1 MTMQVLE
8 VSENTIYFKI
18 TLDYSTEFRPPTS
31 RLGDNPAVSGLIF
44 TCYSLA
50 RCCFIFTLGDDTL
63 KIWDLRNF
71 KEYLNVAMNLTNYYP
86 Q

>member
-1 MTMQVLE
+1 MAA
-8 VSENTIYFKI
+8 SENTIYFKI
-18 TLDYSTEFRPPTS
+18 SRTTL
-31 RLGDNPAVSGLIF
+31 RLLSLSCLFQDLVTTQPAVSGLIF
-44 TCYSLA
+44 TGYLLA
-50 RCCFIFTLGDDTL
+50 RCCFVFTLGDDTL